1 MPDTFS
7 SSAEVRFLN
16 LDEVVS
22 DLRRAARE
30 ARSSLPEILRVLLF
44 GSLAQGNWTADS
56 DADLVVVV
64 RKEFP
69 DLLARSRYQ
78 IHSPSIPTDT
88 LVYSEAEFEEL
99 ARDPASFL
107 SQILPSAMEL

>member
-1 MPDTFS
+1 MPDTS
-7 SSAEVRFLN
+7 WGSAEVRFLN

-30 ARSSLPEILRVLLF
+30 ARSSHPEILRVLLF

-64 RKEFP
+64 RKDFP
-69 DLLARSRYQ
+69 DLLSRSRYQ
-78 IHSPSIPTDT
+78 IHVPSIQTDT
-88 LVYSEAEFEEL
+88 LVYSAAEFDEL
-99 ARDPASFL
+99 CRDPGSLL
-107 SQILPSAMEL
+107 SQALPSSVEL